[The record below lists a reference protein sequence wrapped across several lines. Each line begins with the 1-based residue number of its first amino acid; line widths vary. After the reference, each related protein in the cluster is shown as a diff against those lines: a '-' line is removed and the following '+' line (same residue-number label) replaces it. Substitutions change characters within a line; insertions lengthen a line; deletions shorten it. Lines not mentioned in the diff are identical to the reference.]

1 MTTLV
6 RHRGNPLA
14 DLLNWVEAGTGLGFH
29 DPDAP
34 PYIRIED
41 YVEDGNYVLRAEMPG
56 IDPDKDVDITIES
69 DMLTIRGER
78 HEEKKDREHHEFH
91 YGSFSRTI
99 PLPTGCQADAVSAS
113 YRDGVLEVRVP
124 VDASAPEP
132 RRIPVQRAGS

>member
-1 MTTLV
+1 MTTVV
-6 RHRGNPLA
+6 RHRGSPFA
-14 DLLNWVEAGTGLGFH
+14 DLLSWFEAGTAPRFY

-34 PYIRIED
+34 SYIRIED

-56 IDPDKDVDITIES
+56 IDPEKDVAITIES

-78 HEEKKDREHHEFH
+78 REETKDREHHEFH
-91 YGSFSRTI
+91 YGSFARTVA
-99 PLPTGCQADAVSAS
+99 LPTGCQADAVSAS

-124 VDASAPEP
+124 VDESAPEP